1 MDVKSLDFNLEI
13 CEVLNAFPI
22 LEQSLQDLEI
32 DTKNIKEGES
42 FKNFLDKVVNNK
54 EEREILLRKL
64 NKELNYYFKNGK
76 RPEINISN
84 NSDEFI
90 SFEN

>member
-22 LEQSLQDLEI
+22 LEQALQDLEI